1 MNDTK
6 KPNSAVKEKAS
17 MFISYSHA
25 NREQCVRIAEAIDQ
39 TGLFEIWFDNSHMF
53 LGQILTYSDDKTY
66 EKRDEAIEALLK
78 YALKELV

>member
-39 TGLFEIWFDNSHMF
+39 TGLFEIWFDKG
-53 LGQILTYSDDKTY
+53 LIPGEVYRKKIA
-66 EKRDEAIEALLK
+66 EK
-78 YALKELV
+78 LKETKVFLLLISTVSVKS